1 MSACFGS
8 FMHDRPV
15 LHSCLLSTHLGI
27 SWHSLIF
34 LCQPSSGRLI
44 RQRLV
49 CPAASDNL
57 DKTWV
62 SDVSS
67 LQARPAPTPI
77 SRAPAVINVVGK
89 NYQCIQLEVVA
100 SPRRRE
106 VGLRVPS
113 PAVSSSLI
121 RHESSSVTTRT
132 TAVNSIFFSFWWLM
146 PSRTCTLEKKA

>member
-49 CPAASDNL
+49 CPAASD
-57 DKTWV
+57 KTWV

-89 NYQCIQLEVVA
+89 YYQCIQLEVVA

-132 TAVNSIFFSFWWLM
+132 TAVNSIFFF
-146 PSRTCTLEKKA
+146 PSDSCHQGRAPWKRKHSR